1 MEIPVF
7 LIMKIRNSA
16 CKISR
21 QRLTY
26 SAPQQIMLYNIIYVH
41 MGRSSLANLS
51 SDLASYNLNSVK
63 GKS

>member
-21 QRLTY
+21 RLTY